1 MFSLSSTFVG
11 TEISAQRRF
20 IVSIYRR
27 TPCFIFFVTKQPSS
41 IVSFFGFDPKLYKGH
56 LFLYWCS
63 NSFSNWFI
71 HSILFKRLGDAIKK
85 HIRLDSF
92 HLWIVFA
99 FFFGG
104 LLWTAGAILLHIQV
118 RVICCISVFISFLY
132 TWYTCLCIDITFN
145 TFFGILFC
153 VYMFGCFIS
162 SIFVSNIQCKYF

>member
-1 MFSLSSTFVG
+1 MP
-11 TEISAQRRF
+11 QN
-20 IVSIYRR
+20 VSNH
-27 TPCFIFFVTKQPSS
+27 CFIFLSQNSRVPQYLFLDLIQSYTRG
-41 IVSFFGFDPKLYKGH
+41 I

-71 HSILFKRLGDAIKK
+71 HSILFKRLGDAIIK

-104 LLWTAGAILLHIQV
+104 LLWTAGAILLHIKV
-118 RVICCISVFISFLY
+118 RVICCISVCISFLY
-132 TWYTCLCIDITFN
+132 KWYTCLYIDITFY
-145 TFFGILFC
+145 TIFGFLFC

>member
-1 MFSLSSTFVG
+1 MFP
-11 TEISAQRRF
+11 F
-20 IVSIYRR
+20 IDGHPVSYFCHK
-27 TPCFIFFVTKQPSS
+27 TAELHSIFFLDLIQSYTRG
-41 IVSFFGFDPKLYKGH
+41 I
-56 LFLYWCS
+56 LFLYWCGD
-63 NSFSNWFI
+63 SFSKNGELWFI

-132 TWYTCLCIDITFN
+132 KWYTCLYIDITFY
-145 TFFGILFC
+145 TIFGFLFC

-162 SIFVSNIQCKYF
+162 SIFVSNIQL

>member
-11 TEISAQRRF
+11 TEISTQRRF

-27 TPCFIFFVTKQPSS
+27 TPCFIFLSQNSRVPQYLFLDLIQ
-41 IVSFFGFDPKLYKGH
+41 LYKGH

-63 NSFSNWFI
+63 NSFSHWFI

-92 HLWIVFA
+92 HLWIAFA

-132 TWYTCLCIDITFN
+132 KWYTCLCIDITFN